1 MKKVFIVIVN
11 FNNLRDIL
19 KCLYSLRYEKAE
31 IVIVDNKS
39 SDSSVEA
46 VKLKFKQVKILESER
61 NIGFAA
67 ASNKGIRYAL
77 RKKADY
83 ILLLNPDTIVGKN
96 FLSVLLKKKAD
107 IISPIIKF
115 KRKGEWVYDFGGRVN
130 FLIGRTT
137 HLEKNN
143 LNAHLSSIDYISGC
157 CMLIRRKV
165 FEKIGFLNE
174 GYFLFFE
181 DVDFCLR
188 AKKVG
193 FKIALE
199 SKSVI
204 LHKLS
209 EGKAKSLRQMY
220 YLLLSNFIFINKWVP
235 VYHRPLAYLY
245 LFALGTRMLLNRI

>member
-11 FNNLRDIL
+11 FNNRRDIL
-19 KCLYSLRYEKAE
+19 KCLHSLRYENAK
-31 IVIVDNKS
+31 IVVVDNNS
-39 SDSSVEA
+39 SDSSIEA
-46 VKLKFKQVKILESER
+46 IKSKFKQAKILENEK

-77 RKKADY
+77 RKKVDHV
-83 ILLLNPDTIVGKN
+83 LLLNPDTIAEKN
-96 FLSVLLKKKAD
+96 FLSALLKKKAD
-107 IISPIIKF
+107 IISPVIKF
-115 KRKGEWVYDFGGRVN
+115 KRQGEYVYDFGGRVN

-143 LNAHLSSIDYISGC
+143 LNAHSSSIDYVSGC

-165 FEKIGFLNE
+165 FEKIGFLDE
-174 GYFLFFE
+174 RYFLFFE

-193 FKIALE
+193 FEIALQ

-204 LHKLS
+204 FHKLS

-220 YLLLSNFIFINKWVP
+220 YLLLSNFIFVNKWIP
-235 VYHRPLAYLY
+235 IYRRPLAYFY
-245 LFALGTRMLLNRI
+245 LLALGLKMLLNRI

>member
-1 MKKVFIVIVN
+1 
-11 FNNLRDIL
+11 
-19 KCLYSLRYEKAE
+19 
-31 IVIVDNKS
+31 
-39 SDSSVEA
+39 
-46 VKLKFKQVKILESER
+46 
-61 NIGFAA
+61 
-67 ASNKGIRYAL
+67 
-77 RKKADY
+77 
-83 ILLLNPDTIVGKN
+83 
-96 FLSVLLKKKAD
+96 
-107 IISPIIKF
+107 
-115 KRKGEWVYDFGGRVN
+115 
-130 FLIGRTT
+130 
-137 HLEKNN
+137 
-143 LNAHLSSIDYISGC
+143 
-157 CMLIRRKV
+157 MLIRRKV
-165 FEKIGFLNE
+165 FEKIGLLNE

-220 YLLLSNFIFINKWVP
+220 YLLLSNFIFINKWIP

>member
-11 FNNLRDIL
+11 FNNRRDIL
-19 KCLYSLRYEKAE
+19 KCLYSLRHEKAE
-31 IVIVDNKS
+31 IVVVDNKS
-39 SDSSVEA
+39 SDGSIEA
-46 VKLKFKQVKILESER
+46 IRSRFKQVKILESEK

-83 ILLLNPDTIVGKN
+83 VLLLNPDTIAEKN

-107 IISPIIKF
+107 IISPVIKF

-137 HLEKNN
+137 HLERDI
-143 LNAHLSSIDYISGC
+143 LSKRTNPVDYVSGC
-157 CMLIRRKV
+157 CMLIKKEV
-165 FEKIGFLNE
+165 FEKISLLDE
-174 GYFLFFE
+174 KYFMFFE

-188 AKKVG
+188 AKKAG
-193 FKIALE
+193 FTIKVNPKVSIF
-199 SKSVI
+199 
-204 LHKLS
+204 HDLS
-209 EGKAKSLRQMY
+209 EGEAKSLRQMY
-220 YLLLSNFIFINKWVP
+220 YLLLSNFIFINKWIP